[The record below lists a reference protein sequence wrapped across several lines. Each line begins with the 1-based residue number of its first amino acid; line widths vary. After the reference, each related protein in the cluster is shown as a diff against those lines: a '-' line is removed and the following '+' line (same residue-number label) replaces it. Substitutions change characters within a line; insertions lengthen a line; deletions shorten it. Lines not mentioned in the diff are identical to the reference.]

1 VSSLIHGFVAGENES
16 VPSSLGTTEEFAAL
30 LKDLKTKHQSL
41 ADHAGSLSEE
51 GWTKQVGAIGTLTTH
66 LGSLLDLLK
75 GVGESKLKARE
86 KKKRWRKR
94 HLQKLKRVRDERLKR
109 RENLHEQVDSW
120 RAEWVQKDIKERE
133 VMLQKTPLPEL
144 LPDRS
149 HLDVTE
155 TTGGKG
161 NR

>member
-1 VSSLIHGFVAGENES
+1 M
-16 VPSSLGTTEEFAAL
+16 
-30 LKDLKTKHQSL
+30 
-41 ADHAGSLSEE
+41 
-51 GWTKQVGAIGTLTTH
+51 GAIGTLTTH

-94 HLQKLKRVRDERLKR
+94 RLQKLKRVRDERLKR